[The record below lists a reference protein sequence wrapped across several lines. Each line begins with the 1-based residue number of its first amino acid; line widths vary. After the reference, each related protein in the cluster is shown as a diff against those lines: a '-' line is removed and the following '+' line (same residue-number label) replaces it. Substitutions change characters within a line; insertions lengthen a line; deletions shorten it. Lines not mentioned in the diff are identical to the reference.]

1 MYRGWKAYLWGAS
14 LIGAHLRLVV
24 KLARRR
30 PAWVKAY
37 SSKTVLIPGTA
48 SLDEYRKGTHLT
60 NTLSGPWSC
69 RELRNMK
76 QCPLSAYL
84 ATWNYQAD
92 FFSCTFLDNIKHA
105 DLDLLLVY
113 MAYSMLCIWQLQ
125 KRGKNEERNPCR
137 QCYGHALVVPI
148 PQIIIILKET
158 TISCFLSFSSAGL
171 PYAMCIAPFEAIMLL
186 HTPPA
191 SRKSLAYLQNG
202 AHTHWDGMQALKKN
216 ISSNHKRTKWNKQ
229 QRTGHDSVQALSTY
243 FSCELFIRWRGKTE
257 KELDGANRR
266 KKC

>member
-84 ATWNYQAD
+84 ATWNYQAE
-92 FFSCTFLDNIKHA
+92 FFLAHFSTILFVTCRFQVVAGVYGVLHALHLAATKERKKWREKSMSAMLWPCTRCSHSSNNYYF
-105 DLDLLLVY
+105 
-113 MAYSMLCIWQLQ
+113 
-125 KRGKNEERNPCR
+125 ERNHNFLFSLLFFGWIAICHVH
-137 QCYGHALVVPI
+137 CSFWSHNAFAHA
-148 PQIIIILKET
+148 
-158 TISCFLSFSSAGL
+158 SSLEKIVSVFA
-171 PYAMCIAPFEAIMLL
+171 EW
-186 HTPPA
+186 
-191 SRKSLAYLQNG
+191 S
-202 AHTHWDGMQALKKN
+202 AHTHTHTL
-216 ISSNHKRTKWNKQ
+216 
-229 QRTGHDSVQALSTY
+229 
-243 FSCELFIRWRGKTE
+243 RWYE
-257 KELDGANRR
+257 SI
-266 KKC
+266 